1 MAHNPAL
8 SPEEAKKSNIRK
20 ILKVALILA
29 VVTIIEFAFALNW
42 PDGADRMMLNVLFIL
57 LTLVKA
63 FYIVA
68 EFMHLR
74 GEVKTLVFAIILPLV
89 FVVWLLVA
97 LAIEAGSV
105 S

>member
-8 SPEEAKKSNIRK
+8 SPEEAKKANVKK
-20 ILKVALILA
+20 IWTVALILA
-29 VVTIIEFAFALNW
+29 VVTAVEFAFALNW
-42 PDGADRMMLNVLFIL
+42 PDGASRTMLNVLFVL
-57 LTLVKA
+57 LTIVKA

-74 GEVKTLVFAIILPLV
+74 GEVKILIFAIIFPLA

-97 LAIEAGSV
+97 LLIEGGNM
-105 S
+105 